1 MPTPDIKPGSPCW
14 IDLATSDTAKA
25 REFYGE
31 LFGWQFEAG
40 SEELYGGYITA
51 SKDGQPVAGIMAKQ
65 EDQAGIPDAWC
76 TYLRTDDAA
85 ATAESVARHGGQTH
99 MPPMDVP
106 AQGVMAFF
114 GDAGGAAVGAWQP
127 REMSGFGI
135 TAEPGAPAW
144 HELHTKNYEQAVEF
158 YQNVFGWQTSVM
170 SDSPGFRYTTLG
182 SGGTAQAGIM
192 DAAGYLPDDVPSH
205 WQVYFAVDD
214 TDATI
219 ERATAM
225 GATVLEGPADS
236 DFGRVAHLAD
246 PTGATF
252 KVISAPAASAQGQ

>member
-40 SEELYGGYITA
+40 SQELYGGYITA

-114 GDAGGAAVGAWQP
+114 GDAGGADAGGRRHPSGA
-127 REMSGFGI
+127 RRR
-135 TAEPGAPAW
+135 AA
-144 HELHTKNYEQAVEF
+144 
-158 YQNVFGWQTSVM
+158 
-170 SDSPGFRYTTLG
+170 DLG
-182 SGGTAQAGIM
+182 
-192 DAAGYLPDDVPSH
+192 
-205 WQVYFAVDD
+205 
-214 TDATI
+214 
-219 ERATAM
+219 
-225 GATVLEGPADS
+225 
-236 DFGRVAHLAD
+236 GRVPRLCAGGGDGGLRGRWNRGLEIGDD
-246 PTGATF
+246 PGEIAGGAAF
-252 KVISAPAASAQGQ
+252 NGFEP